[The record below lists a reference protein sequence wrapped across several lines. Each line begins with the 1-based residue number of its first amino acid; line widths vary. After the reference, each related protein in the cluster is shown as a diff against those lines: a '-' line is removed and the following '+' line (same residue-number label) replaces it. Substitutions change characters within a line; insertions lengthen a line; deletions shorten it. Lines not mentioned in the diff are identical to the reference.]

1 MNFFRLIQRGVAQF
15 GLARLNGVQEVLGS
29 SPSAPTLKNGGGKN
43 MAERQERRKSKRL
56 RIHFV
61 IAYRAHEAGAKYDL
75 SQIKDISKGGL
86 HFTTSR
92 QYSSGAVLSIE
103 LRTPISRDRIKLLGK
118 VVASEVLMDGLIYD
132 TRVTYIDMD
141 KDTEVLIEK
150 IIQYLS
156 QIEKKKRF

>member
-1 MNFFRLIQRGVAQF
+1 
-15 GLARLNGVQEVLGS
+15 
-29 SPSAPTLKNGGGKN
+29 

-56 RIHFV
+56 RRHFV
-61 IAYRAHEAGAKYDL
+61 IAYRVHKAGAEYDL
-75 SQIKDISKGGL
+75 SQIKNISKGGL
-86 HFTTSR
+86 RFTTSR